1 MRARRF
7 SPEPAAVA
15 VGLHRWAGGGR
26 GVGKPPGGLWL
37 CGRCSRQDM
46 GGASHGGAG
55 MTRVGCSRSATVV
68 GHQEACARAGGR
80 AGLRRRG
87 AALGVHWKRLRWA
100 EERGGQ
106 GGSSRTLGNVWP
118 LRVARRV
125 PGCGFLIHAP
135 AARRPVG
142 RQAGRAGG
150 GAVARPR
157 WQSRAALPPLPPPRP
172 PTAPAHPRAERYA
185 PRLQGAPAA
194 SPERGRTAGSSLEPR
209 VPQGW
214 GLA

>member
-37 CGRCSRQDM
+37 CGRCSRQGM

-150 GAVARPR
+150 GGGRSAALAIACGPSTPPSPPPAHRTRAPTGGTI
-157 WQSRAALPPLPPPRP
+157 RAAAAGRP
-172 PTAPAHPRAERYA
+172 GS
-185 PRLQGAPAA
+185 L
-194 SPERGRTAGSSLEPR
+194 AGT
-209 VPQGW
+209 W
-214 GLA
+214 